1 MNKRRSIITLEN
13 YVGTYSIGILDKDSG
28 SINIKHPCTSPQSAV
43 QYIISEELHPGFKD
57 FEGFKEK
64 STLPK
69 KNVFDNDFQKKQFTI
84 HKPQ

>member
-69 KNVFDNDFQKKQFTI
+69 RMYLIMIFRKTI
-84 HKPQ
+84 HHTQVC